1 MKTMKLII
9 GIISIVL
16 TFLILFQSCA
26 ATIGDALADEGGT
39 SGGIGVFV
47 AILMLI
53 AGIISIAAR
62 KSKGAGIVCLILYG
76 IAGILGI
83 FAHGLYK
90 DLIIW
95 GVVSLIFAVIF
106 LIAIIT
112 FKKQGA
118 SEVQQATDLPES

>member
-39 SGGIGVFV
+39 SGGIGMFV

-95 GVVSLIFAVIF
+95 GVVSLIFAVLF
-106 LIAIIT
+106 LIATIT